1 MEEKRIKIPCNK
13 KVRDYTINNLKK
25 LCGLTVSRA
34 YEKFIEKGAISVEES
49 LAPDN
54 RIEQLIKLIN
64 RFTIPKSVPVRPVD
78 KRHMEQ
84 FRERWKKHLE
94 SLPVNNAADSKP
106 VYLID
111 AVNRILKRRKSR
123 IQCTRIHL
131 MWHLD
136 LQGEDHMIPEEI
148 ATAITKF
155 GLSDWSDVRPLI
167 DNSQYNI
174 RISGNGTKEIEQEEF
189 LKAIEFI
196 YQIPN
201 FHVDEGMKE
210 RILNDIK
217 VLQDFFRDKLE
228 DLCDDC
234 KDRFERSPLR
244 ILDCKADADK
254 PYMADAPKITD
265 CLCEECQDHFHKV
278 QHFLTEAGV
287 EFELDAR
294 LVRGLDYYTKTAFEI
309 KYPPLGA
316 QSAVA
321 GGGRYDGLIEEIGGN
336 PTPAVGF
343 ATGLERVLLALEKQ
357 NLLPEM
363 DTKTDAFVVAL
374 GEEAQGAAFKL
385 LTKLRQAGLKAGMD
399 YAGRSMKAQM
409 KQANKAN
416 ARFALIIGE
425 DEVKEACVQLK
436 DMEKSEQEKV
446 SFDNIIEKLCAEVKG

>member
-1 MEEKRIKIPCNK
+1 MLTNAPRGTKDILPDTVGQWTYVEEKI
-13 KVRDYTINNLKK
+13 RDLCARYGYKEIRTPMFEHTELFHRGIGEGTDVVDKEMYTFTDRGDRSITLRPEN
-25 LCGLTVSRA
+25 TASAVRA
-34 YEKFIEKGAISVEES
+34 YLQNKLYGDSSLTKLFYIGSMFRYDRPQAGRMREFHQFGVEALGESNPAVDAEIIMLAMDLLGGLGLKDLKLSLNSVGC
-49 LAPDN
+49 
-54 RIEQLIKLIN
+54 
-64 RFTIPKSVPVRPVD
+64 PKCRPVY
-78 KRHMEQ
+78 R
-84 FRERWKKHLE
+84 
-94 SLPVNNAADSKP
+94 
-106 VYLID
+106 
-111 AVNRILKRRKSR
+111 
-123 IQCTRIHL
+123 
-131 MWHLD
+131 
-136 LQGEDHMIPEEI
+136 
-148 ATAITKF
+148 
-155 GLSDWSDVRPLI
+155 
-167 DNSQYNI
+167 
-174 RISGNGTKEIEQEEF
+174 
-189 LKAIEFI
+189 
-196 YQIPN
+196 
-201 FHVDEGMKE
+201 
-210 RILNDIK
+210 K

-363 DTKTDAFVVAL
+363 DTQTDAFVVAL

>member
-1 MEEKRIKIPCNK
+1 MLTNAPRGTKDILPDTVGQWTYVEEKI
-13 KVRDYTINNLKK
+13 RDLCARYGYKEIRTPMFEHTELFHRGIGEGTDVVDKEMYTFTDRGDRSITLRPEN
-25 LCGLTVSRA
+25 TASAVRA
-34 YEKFIEKGAISVEES
+34 YLQNKLYGDSSLVKLFYIGSMFRYDRPQAGRMREFHQFGVEALGESNPAVDAEIIMLAMDLLGGLGLKDLKLSLNSVGC
-49 LAPDN
+49 
-54 RIEQLIKLIN
+54 
-64 RFTIPKSVPVRPVD
+64 PKCRPVY
-78 KRHMEQ
+78 R
-84 FRERWKKHLE
+84 
-94 SLPVNNAADSKP
+94 
-106 VYLID
+106 
-111 AVNRILKRRKSR
+111 
-123 IQCTRIHL
+123 
-131 MWHLD
+131 
-136 LQGEDHMIPEEI
+136 
-148 ATAITKF
+148 
-155 GLSDWSDVRPLI
+155 
-167 DNSQYNI
+167 
-174 RISGNGTKEIEQEEF
+174 
-189 LKAIEFI
+189 
-196 YQIPN
+196 
-201 FHVDEGMKE
+201 
-210 RILNDIK
+210 K

-321 GGGRYDGLIEEIGGN
+321 GGGRYDGLIEEIGGS

-363 DTKTDAFVVAL
+363 DTQTDAFVVAL

-436 DMEKSEQEKV
+436 DMAKSEQEKV

>member
-1 MEEKRIKIPCNK
+1 MLTNAPRGTKDILPDTVGQWTYVEEKI
-13 KVRDYTINNLKK
+13 RDLCARYGYKEIRTPMFEHTELFHRGIGEGTDVVDKEMYTFTDRGDRSITLRPEN
-25 LCGLTVSRA
+25 TASAVRA
-34 YEKFIEKGAISVEES
+34 YLQNKLYGDSSLVKLFYIGSMFRYDRPQAGRMREFHQFGVEALGESNPAVDAEIIMLAMDLLGGLGLKDLKLSLNSVGC
-49 LAPDN
+49 
-54 RIEQLIKLIN
+54 
-64 RFTIPKSVPVRPVD
+64 PKCRPVY
-78 KRHMEQ
+78 R
-84 FRERWKKHLE
+84 
-94 SLPVNNAADSKP
+94 
-106 VYLID
+106 
-111 AVNRILKRRKSR
+111 
-123 IQCTRIHL
+123 
-131 MWHLD
+131 
-136 LQGEDHMIPEEI
+136 
-148 ATAITKF
+148 
-155 GLSDWSDVRPLI
+155 
-167 DNSQYNI
+167 
-174 RISGNGTKEIEQEEF
+174 
-189 LKAIEFI
+189 
-196 YQIPN
+196 
-201 FHVDEGMKE
+201 
-210 RILNDIK
+210 K

-228 DLCDDC
+228 DLCGDC

-363 DTKTDAFVVAL
+363 DTQTDAFVVAL

-436 DMEKSEQEKV
+436 DMEKSEQQKV
-446 SFDNIIEKLCAEVKG
+446 SFDNIVEKLSAEVKG

>member
-1 MEEKRIKIPCNK
+1 MLTNAPRGTKDILPDTVGQWTYVEEKI
-13 KVRDYTINNLKK
+13 RDLCARYGYKEIRTPMFEHTELFHRGIGEGTDVVDKEMYTFTDRGDRSITLRPEN
-25 LCGLTVSRA
+25 TASAVRA
-34 YEKFIEKGAISVEES
+34 YLQNKLYGESSLVKLFYIGSMFRYDRPQAGRMREFHQFGVEALGESNPAVDAEIIMLAMDLLGGLGLKDLKLSLNSVGC
-49 LAPDN
+49 
-54 RIEQLIKLIN
+54 
-64 RFTIPKSVPVRPVD
+64 PKCRPVY
-78 KRHMEQ
+78 R
-84 FRERWKKHLE
+84 
-94 SLPVNNAADSKP
+94 
-106 VYLID
+106 
-111 AVNRILKRRKSR
+111 
-123 IQCTRIHL
+123 
-131 MWHLD
+131 
-136 LQGEDHMIPEEI
+136 
-148 ATAITKF
+148 
-155 GLSDWSDVRPLI
+155 
-167 DNSQYNI
+167 
-174 RISGNGTKEIEQEEF
+174 
-189 LKAIEFI
+189 
-196 YQIPN
+196 
-201 FHVDEGMKE
+201 
-210 RILNDIK
+210 K

-363 DTKTDAFVVAL
+363 DTQTDAFVVAL

-436 DMEKSEQEKV
+436 DMAKSEQEKV